1 MSFWDIF
8 KEPKYNVDRVLEL
21 ENESQVYSKLLER
34 VHQLSRYG
42 MDLSKLSYVQ
52 RVVLYVANIE
62 GEVNNGGF
70 NQFYF
75 NTSGDYA
82 HETHE
87 ALIFIGAHKTAD
99 VLRRANDLYPSN
111 KVPRDRAKR
120 INTLV
125 KIKED
130 DEKSE
135 ILNKWNELSELIWL
149 NEERVRSL
157 LIDYVKKHKTQF
169 K

>member
-8 KEPKYNVDRVLEL
+8 KEPQYNVDGVLAL
-21 ENESQVYSKLLER
+21 DNENEVYNKLLER

-42 MDLSKLSYVQ
+42 MDLSKLSYVH
-52 RVVLYVANIE
+52 RVVLYVSNLQ

-75 NTSGDYA
+75 NISGNYA

-87 ALIFIGAHKTAD
+87 ALVFIGANKTAD
-99 VLRRANDLYPSN
+99 ILKKANDLWPDQL
-111 KVPRDRAKR
+111 VPRDRDKR
-120 INTLV
+120 FELLVDITKKDTNIN
-125 KIKED
+125 ER
-130 DEKSE
+130 
-135 ILNKWNELSELIWL
+135 WNELSELIWL
-149 NEERVRSL
+149 NEELVQKL
-157 LIDYVKKHKTQF
+157 MIDYVRKNKAQF